1 MKMRPILLV
10 RGVLLVAVA
19 LGTFLSSPA
28 SAHGGDPVITVDQVH
43 PAQGSTHYFVRMT
56 WEDGDPITDGSL
68 TATPIAPDGTEGD
81 LVVLESS
88 GDGIYQGAVAMDG
101 PGTWTVRF
109 TTVDPPGSMETTQV
123 VEGPTTTAAPT
134 TTTTAVPETTA
145 PATSE
150 QTVTTQDTTADE
162 AAAGD
167 TESDDD
173 SSSALPLVIGGIV
186 LVAVLAGGAYL
197 LTRRKPPTDGDAED
211 PTDVPTDT
219 PA

>member
-10 RGVLLVAVA
+10 RGVLLVALA